1 MLAHSSKTSTI
12 AFAFDKREH
21 DQTMFSSFDIPAW
34 TIPLSAITDA
44 IVEQYK
50 HMFTSFEVPD
60 WMVQGVRQ
68 STHAARTGGE
78 KHTPPH
84 SSPAA

>member
-1 MLAHSSKTSTI
+1 MLAHSSTPTE
-12 AFAFDKREH
+12 AFAFDKREY

-34 TIPLSAITDA
+34 TIPLSAITDP

-60 WMVQGVRQ
+60 WMVQGVRPA
-68 STHAARTGGE
+68 THAARTGGA
-78 KHTPPH
+78 KDTPPR